1 MSVIFIF
8 LMLYNKFDINILCL
22 CFYIY
27 SKIKSEIFLF
37 KLYLNIKKTTVKNF
51 LYTKSYVNMIKYV

>member
-1 MSVIFIF
+1 
-8 LMLYNKFDINILCL
+8 MLYNKFDINILCL